1 MNPAHFTVTPT
12 MRLTKIAM
20 DYTKLWEACAKAKRS
35 SMMRAG
41 AFVRGAARRLLRR
54 RKAPSAP
61 GSPPHVHTGSSEFGL
76 RTIRFDY
83 NAGSETCV
91 VGPVGTR
98 GSPWVVP
105 QALEFGGAK
114 MVKSRRQRGK
124 TVLLK
129 IASRSFMGPALERAR
144 DKIPSAWAGSVRG

>member
-41 AFVRGAARRLLRR
+41 AFVRGAAMRLLRR
-54 RKAPSAP
+54 RKGPSKP
-61 GSPPHVHTGSSEFGL
+61 GSPPHVHTGSGEFGL
-76 RTIRFDY
+76 KMIRFDY
-83 NAGSETCV
+83 GASSETCII
-91 VGPVGTR
+91 GPIGKA
-98 GSPWVVP
+98 GSRWSVTH
-105 QALEFGGAK
+105 ALEFGGAK

-124 TVLLK
+124 TVPLK
-129 IASRSFMGPALERAR
+129 IAERPYMGPALDRATE
-144 DKIPSAWAGSVRG
+144 KIPSAWAGSVRG